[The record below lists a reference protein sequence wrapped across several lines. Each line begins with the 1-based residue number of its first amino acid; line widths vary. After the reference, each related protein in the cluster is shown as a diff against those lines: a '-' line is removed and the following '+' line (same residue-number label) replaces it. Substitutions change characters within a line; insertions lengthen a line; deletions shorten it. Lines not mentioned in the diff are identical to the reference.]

1 MEVYNQPIS
10 MKPLQTLLLLTLL
23 FMAILACNLPSSPA
37 AIGLTFTPTLHL
49 TSTVW
54 PAASITT
61 TPTVS
66 AIPSFTRTP
75 SPIPIST
82 STLTDTPKPT
92 PTLTNTPIPTY
103 QVLRGEV
110 IADNVVCHYGPGA
123 DYLYKY
129 GLVAGSHLD
138 VIGRI
143 EQGKYIEVQAIGG
156 NNPCWVNPDWMKVN
170 SDLANLRPVKVDE
183 TNLPLSRRYKP
194 PASVSAKRNGNSV
207 TVMWAPVIL
216 RAGDDSGAAP
226 YLIEAWVCQAGQIK
240 FSPTGWRQT
249 SAVIT
254 DEAGCDAP
262 SHARLY
268 AVEKHGY
275 TLWVEIPWPP
285 FP

>member
-1 MEVYNQPIS
+1 
-10 MKPLQTLLLLTLL
+10 MKPRQTILLLTLI

-37 AIGLTFTPTLHL
+37 VIGLTFTPTLL
-49 TSTVW
+49 ITSTALS
-54 PAASITT
+54 AASITP

-66 AIPSFTRTP
+66 LITTITGTP
-75 SPIPIST
+75 SPIPKST
-82 STLTDTPKPT
+82 STSTDTPT
-92 PTLTNTPIPTY
+92 ATQTLTNTPIPTY

-110 IADNVVCHYGPGA
+110 IVDNVVCHYGPGA

-170 SDLANLRPVKVDE
+170 GDLANLQPVNADE

-216 RAGDDSGAAP
+216 IAGDDSGAAP
-226 YLIEAWVCQAGQIK
+226 YLIEAWVCQAGQIV
-240 FSPTGWRQT
+240 FAPTGWRQT

-254 DEAGCDAP
+254 DEAGCDSP